1 MKELKMG
8 TYLIVGAD
16 RGIGRE
22 MVRQLSDRGER
33 VIAACL
39 GAEPLEGENV
49 VTVPD
54 IDVTSDAAVE
64 KLCVALDY
72 EKPIDVVIHV
82 AGVLGLD
89 AFGKIDFGDVRRQFE
104 INTVGPLRVAQ
115 AVEPLLAKQAKLGI
129 VTSRVGSLADNG
141 SGGMYAYRVS
151 KCGANMVG
159 LNLHHDL
166 KDKGHSVL
174 LLHPGMVATD
184 LTKDMRGDLTWDTP
198 ENAAAGLIRNMDEL
212 TPETSGRFQ
221 HANGEFLPW

>member
-1 MKELKMG
+1 MKN
-8 TYLIVGAD
+8 YLIVGAD

-22 MVRQLSDRGER
+22 MVRQLSERGEY
-33 VIAACL
+33 VLGACL
-39 GAEPLEGENV
+39 GGDALDGQNV
-49 VTVPD
+49 VTIPYL
-54 IDVTSDAAVE
+54 DVTSVSATE
-64 KLCVALDY
+64 KLAKALDH
-72 EKPIDVVIHV
+72 EKPVDVVIHV

-89 AFGKIDFGDVRRQFE
+89 EFGKIDFDDVRRHFE

-115 AVEPLLAKQAKLGI
+115 AVKPYLAKPAKLGI
-129 VTSRVGSLADNG
+129 VTSRVGSLTDNE

-166 KDKGHSVL
+166 KKKGHSVL

-184 LTKDMRGDLTWDTP
+184 LTKDIRGDLEWDTP

-212 TPETSGRFQ
+212 TPETSGQFR
-221 HANGEFLPW
+221 HANGDFLPW